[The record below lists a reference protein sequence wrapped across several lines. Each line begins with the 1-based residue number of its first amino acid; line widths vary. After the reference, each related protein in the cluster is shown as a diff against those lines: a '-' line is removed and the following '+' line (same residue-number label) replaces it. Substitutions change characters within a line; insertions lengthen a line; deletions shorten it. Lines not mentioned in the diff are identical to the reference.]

1 MSRLAALMGRGGGLV
16 AGAVVVAAVAIG
28 AGLYV
33 NSRGTDAP
41 APEQS
46 ALPSPD
52 APATTEVE
60 TPEVAAVAEP
70 EVPAETT
77 KEVAAAPAPSIDEVR
92 VEADGLAV
100 IAGRAQPGSKVTVLL
115 DGVANTEVMVDAA
128 GGFAALTQ
136 IAPNDDAQVLS
147 LVQRDADTETA
158 SLDEVIV
165 APVARP
171 KAEAIGQDAPQ
182 VARVEEEP
190 TPETAAEPRA
200 APVAEAP
207 ETPAPPTETDVQEQ
221 TTVAKADP
229 VPETGDVAEP
239 APAERDVAVADP
251 SPETTDVAA
260 ADTAPDVSEPPQP
273 APETATAA
281 TTDPAPTPEVI
292 AEAPPPAILRS
303 TEAGVEVLSSTAPE
317 ALNSIEI
324 DTISYSQS
332 GAVELAG
339 RAQAES
345 EVVRVYVDNRP
356 VADIEVDDEGR
367 WRGALPQIDTGV
379 YTLRVDQLDAGGD
392 VTSRVETPFQ
402 REDPVALAQADDVT
416 APAKR
421 ITVQTG
427 NTLWG
432 ISRERYGDGR
442 LYVQVFDANRDS
454 IRDPDLIFPGQV
466 FDLPQ

>member
-1 MSRLAALMGRGGGLV
+1 
-16 AGAVVVAAVAIG
+16 AI
-28 AGLYV
+28 A
-33 NSRGTDAP
+33 
-41 APEQS
+41 
-46 ALPSPD
+46 
-52 APATTEVE
+52 
-60 TPEVAAVAEP
+60 
-70 EVPAETT
+70 
-77 KEVAAAPAPSIDEVR
+77 
-92 VEADGLAV
+92 
-100 IAGRAQPGSKVTVLL
+100 
-115 DGVANTEVMVDAA
+115 
-128 GGFAALTQ
+128 
-136 IAPNDDAQVLS
+136 
-147 LVQRDADTETA
+147 
-158 SLDEVIV
+158 
-165 APVARP
+165 
-171 KAEAIGQDAPQ
+171 QDAPQ
-182 VARVEEEP
+182 VARVEAEP

-207 ETPAPPTETDVQEQ
+207 SVPTETDVQEQ

-229 VPETGDVAEP
+229 VPETRDVAEP
-239 APAERDVAVADP
+239 APAARDVAAADP
-251 SPETTDVAA
+251 APETTDVAA

-281 TTDPAPTPEVI
+281 TTDPAPTPEVT

-317 ALNSIEI
+317 ALDSIEI

-356 VADIEVDDEGR
+356 VANIEVDDEGR

>member
-1 MSRLAALMGRGGGLV
+1 MSRLAALMGTGGGLV

-33 NSRGTDAP
+33 NSRGADTP
-41 APEQS
+41 APEQ
-46 ALPSPD
+46 AAVPSEPAPD
-52 APATTEVE
+52 ATATAVVE
-60 TPEVAAVAEP
+60 TPEIPAAAEP
-70 EVPAETT
+70 EEPAETIE
-77 KEVAAAPAPSIDEVR
+77 EVAAAPAPSIDEVR

-128 GGFAALTQ
+128 GVFAALTQ

-147 LVQRDADTETA
+147 LVQRDANTEIA

-171 KAEAIGQDAPQ
+171 KAEVVAQDAPQ
-182 VARVEEEP
+182 VARVEAAP
-190 TPETAAEPRA
+190 APDTAAEPRA
-200 APVAEAP
+200 EPVAEATP
-207 ETPAPPTETDVQEQ
+207 EVPAAPTEATAEED
-221 TTVAKADP
+221 TTVA
-229 VPETGDVAEP
+229 ETA
-239 APAERDVAVADP
+239 
-251 SPETTDVAA
+251 
-260 ADTAPDVSEPPQP
+260 P
-273 APETATAA
+273 APETTEAAEAAPAATVVAEAPATPTATVQADPAPETTAA
-281 TTDPAPTPEVI
+281 VATDPAPTQEAS

-303 TEAGVEVLSSTAPE
+303 TEAGVEVLSSTAPD
-317 ALNSIEI
+317 ALDSIEI

-332 GAVELAG
+332 GEVELAG
-339 RAQAES
+339 RAQQES

-356 VADIEVDDEGR
+356 IADIEVDDEGR

-402 REDPVALAQADDVT
+402 REDPAALAQADDVT

>member
-1 MSRLAALMGRGGGLV
+1 
-16 AGAVVVAAVAIG
+16 
-28 AGLYV
+28 
-33 NSRGTDAP
+33 
-41 APEQS
+41 
-46 ALPSPD
+46 
-52 APATTEVE
+52 
-60 TPEVAAVAEP
+60 
-70 EVPAETT
+70 
-77 KEVAAAPAPSIDEVR
+77 
-92 VEADGLAV
+92 
-100 IAGRAQPGSKVTVLL
+100 

-128 GGFAALTQ
+128 GVFAALTQ

-147 LVQRDADTETA
+147 LVQRDANTEIA

-171 KAEAIGQDAPQ
+171 KAEVVAEDAPQ
-182 VARVEEEP
+182 VARVEEAP
-190 TPETAAEPRA
+190 APDTAAEPRA
-200 APVAEAP
+200 EPVAEA
-207 ETPAPPTETDVQEQ
+207 TPAVPAAPTETTAEED
-221 TTVAKADP
+221 TTIAEAD
-229 VPETGDVAEP
+229 
-239 APAERDVAVADP
+239 
-251 SPETTDVAA
+251 
-260 ADTAPDVSEPPQP
+260 P
-273 APETATAA
+273 APETTEAAEAAPAA
-281 TTDPAPTPEVI
+281 TVVAEAPATPTATVQADPAPETTTAEATDPAPTQDVS

-303 TEAGVEVLSSTAPE
+303 TEAGVELLSSTAPE
-317 ALNSIEI
+317 ALDSIEI

-332 GAVELAG
+332 GEVELAG
-339 RAQAES
+339 RAQQES

-356 VADIEVDDEGR
+356 IADIEVDDEGR

-402 REDPVALAQADDVT
+402 REDPAALAQADDVT